1 MILSFRLLLP
11 NPSLPLVQKEL
22 IINMYTLLITL
33 LFMSLSFT
41 ACSKDSTQKETAPAP
56 APATQKPAA
65 KTETAPAEIKVDEST
80 SKSPAIIKKVYFTS
94 PSDKAEVTSPVK
106 LVFGVDGMSIRPA
119 AEDINDKSSG
129 HHHLIIDA
137 EGIPAGT
144 VVPMD
149 KQHIHYG
156 KGQTTATVELAPGQH
171 TLRLQFADGAHRS
184 YGPEMSS
191 AITVTVK

>member
-1 MILSFRLLLP
+1 MIFSFRLLLP
-11 NPSLPLVQKEL
+11 KLSLPQVQKDL
-22 IINMYTLLITL
+22 INNMYKLLITL

-41 ACSKDSTQKETAPAP
+41 ACSKNSPDKDTKPAP
-56 APATQKPAA
+56 APKKAA
-65 KTETAPAEIKVDEST
+65 VKTEATPAEIKVDEST
-80 SKSPAIIKKVYFTS
+80 SKAPVINKKVYFTS

-119 AEDINDKSSG
+119 GQDIEDRTSG

-156 KGQTTATVELAPGQH
+156 KGQTSATIELTPGQH
-171 TLRLQFADGAHRS
+171 TLRLQFADGAHLS
-184 YGPEMSS
+184 YGPDMSS